1 MRFIDLKSNPF
12 QHHPCASLRKEMADE
27 FRKDGVLSADGFST
41 FIRVSPLC
49 RSLPG
54 QLQSEELFML
64 GSVSVFGLCS
74 AHLSRKFARHRD
86 LSESRRRKT
95 LPHGHSRQGFSQH
108 SGSRQRGTRLE
119 NLPGLCPSANPKR
132 QGTSPKR
139 SSRSPTRS
147 KPLMLWIL
155 PSSIC
160 AYRYSHGRS
169 FENARAQ

>member
-12 QHHPCASLRKEMADE
+12 QDHPCASLRKEMAEE

-74 AHLSRKFARHRD
+74 PIAKVCETSRPVCEPQAKNSTTWAFA
-86 LSESRRRKT
+86 
-95 LPHGHSRQGFSQH
+95 
-108 SGSRQRGTRLE
+108 
-119 NLPGLCPSANPKR
+119 
-132 QGTSPKR
+132 
-139 SSRSPTRS
+139 
-147 KPLMLWIL
+147 
-155 PSSIC
+155 
-160 AYRYSHGRS
+160 
-169 FENARAQ
+169 

>member
-64 GSVSVFGLCS
+64 GSVSFSCWDQFPFHAGISFCVWP
-74 AHLSRKFARHRD
+74 FAQLTYRESLRD
-86 LSESRRRKT
+86 IETCL
-95 LPHGHSRQGFSQH
+95 
-108 SGSRQRGTRLE
+108 
-119 NLPGLCPSANPKR
+119 
-132 QGTSPKR
+132 
-139 SSRSPTRS
+139 
-147 KPLMLWIL
+147 
-155 PSSIC
+155 
-160 AYRYSHGRS
+160 
-169 FENARAQ
+169 RA

>member
-74 AHLSRKFARHRD
+74 AHLSRKSARHRD

-147 KPLMLWIL
+147 NRL
-155 PSSIC
+155 C
-160 AYRYSHGRS
+160 FGFYRHRS
-169 FENARAQ
+169 VPIAIPMGEVSKNARAQ